1 MIFGLLS
8 SESSITTT
16 VLDPP
21 GDISAPRLSFGSS
34 SSSTLNVSGPSHTPS
49 SLISNEQAGEL
60 IIYNIMLEHKS
71 GYCPLLINF
80 IIRETQLVMV
90 INCTL

>member
-16 VLDPP
+16 VLDPAA
-21 GDISAPRLSFGSS
+21 DISAPRLWFGSS

-60 IIYNIMLEHKS
+60 IIILQYYV
-71 GYCPLLINF
+71 GA
-80 IIRETQLVMV
+80 
-90 INCTL
+90 